1 MQYQAEFRSE
11 VHSIMILY
19 KNGFNAGKKERSSKE
34 VKVRLD
40 ELPSRPLPKYNTPK
54 DREKFIKTCEIVIRK
69 SLEYKEYVRFLKEN
83 LNMNECTILSNI
95 KSGNGKRY
103 RIEIHHEPFTLFDIV
118 ETVINRRL
126 EEGESISA
134 LKIADEVMDLHY
146 SGMVGLVPLTTT
158 MHELVHNGRI
168 FIPLQFIYHKYDEFF
183 KEYESYMNASLIEKL
198 EAKVNLSLH
207 TENIVSDSLDVEF
220 VYLNVDGFNFPQVPD
235 EWKNA
240 ILAPADSSASSADEE

>member
-1 MQYQAEFRSE
+1 
-11 VHSIMILY
+11 MILY
-19 KNGFNAGKKERSSKE
+19 KNDFSTGKRNRSSRE

-40 ELPSRPLPKYNTPK
+40 ELPTRPTPKYNTPK

-69 SLEYKEYVRFLKEN
+69 SNEYKEYIKFLKDN

-126 EEGESISA
+126 ENGESISA
-134 LKIADEVMDLHY
+134 LKVADEVMDLHY
-146 SGMVGLVPLTTT
+146 SGLVGLVPLTTT

-168 FIPLQFIYHKYDEFF
+168 FIPLQFIYHKYDDFF
-183 KEYESYMNASLIEKL
+183 KEYEEYMNGSLIEKL

-220 VYLNVDGFNFPQVPD
+220 VYLNVDGFHFPQIPD
-235 EWKNA
+235 EWKSS
-240 ILAPADSSASSADEE
+240 ILPTAEPSVSTETEE